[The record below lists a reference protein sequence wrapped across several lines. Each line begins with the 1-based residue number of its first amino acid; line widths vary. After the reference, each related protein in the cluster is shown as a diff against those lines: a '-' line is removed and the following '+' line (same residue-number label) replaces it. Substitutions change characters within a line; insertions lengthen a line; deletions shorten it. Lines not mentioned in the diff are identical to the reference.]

1 MSPRTTVAAVTV
13 AVTAALLLV
22 GCSSST
28 PDPEVATLQTAPPSR
43 VPDAPGS
50 GAPDDARPRER
61 LDMNASDLTVLYA
74 EYDACMAQHDV
85 SGLDENAHGNI
96 GPGAAI
102 PDDALTACAPIKPL
116 PAWEKDRTNPLALDF
131 AEKVIDCLRG
141 KGVKYVELYNDPA
154 NPIVGEVF
162 GGPTHDVQSNVLGQ
176 KYQPICEQEVYRA
189 QK

>member
-1 MSPRTTVAAVTV
+1 MTWRTTLTLAV
-13 AVTAALLLV
+13 AALLLV
-22 GCSSST
+22 GCST
-28 PDPEVATLQTAPPSR
+28 APPDPGVATLRTAPPTAAQST
-43 VPDAPGS
+43 PHAE
-50 GAPDDARPRER
+50 APDDGRPRER
-61 LDMNASDLTVLYA
+61 LDMNASDLAVLYA

-85 SGLDENAHGNI
+85 SGLGENEHGNV

-141 KGVKYVELYNDPA
+141 KGVKYVELYNDPS

-162 GGPTHDVQSNVLGQ
+162 GGPDHDMQSNTLGQ
-176 KYQPICEQEVYRA
+176 KYQPICEREVYQA
-189 QK
+189 QN